1 MSRLHPFFKITLFIW
16 EERFCEARE
25 QGFINVSGLLPK
37 KELTH
42 IPSTIA
48 QRQKQITWLLETAL
62 DLDSRKG
69 DMQGQLL
76 KHFKRYQDETL
87 RKFPFHKLEVDFEIV
102 ENKAFVEVLY
112 PETLYDIVGYFLR
125 ECVRREQP
133 IQKCN

>member
-25 QGFINVSGLLPK
+25 QGFINVSDLLPK

-42 IPSTIA
+42 ILSTIA

-76 KHFKRYQDETL
+76 KYYKRYQNESLRRLPFRKLDSGFEKINPL
-87 RKFPFHKLEVDFEIV
+87 RKCFILKPCM
-102 ENKAFVEVLY
+102 
-112 PETLYDIVGYFLR
+112 TLWAISCGNASGGSSLSR
-125 ECVRREQP
+125 NA
-133 IQKCN
+133 IS